1 MKGSLKD
8 ACQRRPTDNKTTR
21 SANYLTYLDT
31 MNENLNKNIE
41 QNVFPHWRNHNS
53 LKGKRNLKFE
63 THWL

>member
-1 MKGSLKD
+1 MKGGLKD
-8 ACQRRPTDNKTTR
+8 ACQRRPTDNQTTR

-53 LKGKRNLKFE
+53 LKGKQNLKFE
-63 THWL
+63 TH